1 MIEPLLVLLLESDET
16 TGDRIQDQLERD
28 TVRAFSLLHV
38 ATLARALDVLAANE
52 TAVILLDLDL
62 PDAQGLDLFLSLRQN
77 APFVPI
83 VAFAEFFD
91 AKRARDVIRAGAED
105 YLTRSQVL
113 SSQLARALEFAI
125 ERHALHSAKMVR
137 AEQLQFSEA
146 RFRLLINENP
156 DAVLVVN
163 RAHLIRF
170 ANPAA
175 LALLGKP
182 WQELTGS
189 LFELVPLVDGKQYSI
204 MRAAGPVAI
213 KMRVVEAIWH
223 GENVF
228 IVSLL
233 DVSAERAEL
242 ELLRARIE
250 RYRALI
256 QASPEGIL
264 NLESGADSFFTSA
277 HALDGQALAAQA
289 ATAQENTRLQAQVQ
303 QRAQEFAV
311 LYDLTRELGMAGDLD
326 TLLETLVER
335 AMKLLNAPSGALALY
350 LPDVRQLEPRVLRG
364 SSHTAPSPRLG
375 LGEGLFGRVALSQQT
390 VVLDDYRKWEH
401 RINRSDGVQ
410 ASAIVAVPMLF
421 GGELVGVLGV
431 HEEGDTT
438 RRFTLGDVQLL
449 TLLAMQAAALVHNA
463 RLHQETEKR
472 AGQMALLY
480 DAGLTLNS
488 VLEPEI
494 QLDFLTRIA
503 MRTVRAEFAAFFRY
517 DEATN
522 ELVLAFGLGYSD
534 ELPYTYHTRIPL
546 SSEKGIEAWV
556 ARERLPANLSDVHAD
571 DRFAES
577 NEHLMSGVWVPIEH
591 DNRLLGVLGVGSTR
605 VRGFDSY
612 DERLLQLY
620 ASQAAVALEN
630 ARLFQDVRQEN
641 ERRTILHRASQEII
655 GAGLDAEQVYAAIH
669 RASARLMRCE
679 AFVIALLDETG
690 DRVNLPYVYDRQGR
704 KPTETIHK
712 TQGLAGY
719 VLSRGETVLIGKG
732 GESGSGPDS
741 IADSEPGSSVLAV
754 PLRHGGQV
762 FGMLSVQSYRQNAY
776 SSGDRVLLEMLAAYA
791 AAALMNVRGAELR
804 LQELERNNLETALA
818 LAKAID
824 ARDTYTGAHSDRSAA
839 LAAALAQKLNLGAEE
854 AYAVR
859 LGARLHDIG
868 KIGVPDDILRKP
880 GALTEQEWALMK
892 RHPEIG
898 AEILALVH
906 PLYRVIPIVKHH
918 QEWYD
923 GSGYPDGLAGE
934 EIPLGARILAVV
946 DAFSA
951 MTDDRSYRRGI
962 SRQAAFAELK
972 RCAGT
977 QFDPRIV
984 AAFLKLWSAE

>member
-1 MIEPLLVLLLESDET
+1 MAEPLLVLLLQAHEAT
-16 TGDRIQDQLERD
+16 IDRIQSQLKRD
-28 TVRAFSLLHV
+28 TFRAFSLLHV
-38 ATLARALDVLAANE
+38 TTLARALEALEANE
-52 TAVILLDLDL
+52 TAVILLDLDH

-83 VAFAEFFD
+83 VAFAESFD
-91 AKRARDVIRAGAED
+91 SNRARDVIRAGAED
-105 YLTRSQVL
+105 YLTHSQVL

-125 ERHALHSAKMVR
+125 ERYALHSAKMVR

-182 WQELTGS
+182 WQALTGT

-204 MRAAGPVAI
+204 TRAAGPVTI
-213 KMRVVEAIWH
+213 KMRVVETIWH
-223 GENVF
+223 GENVY

-233 DVSAERAEL
+233 DVTAERVEL
-242 ELLRARIE
+242 ESLRARLDH
-250 RYRALI
+250 YRAMT
-256 QASPEGIL
+256 ASREEISNPDNGTVNFI
-264 NLESGADSFFTSA
+264 SPTQ
-277 HALDGQALAAQA
+277 ALDLQVTAAQT
-289 ATAQENTRLQAQVQ
+289 ATALENERLHAQIQ

-311 LYDLTRELGMAGDLD
+311 LYDLTRELGMQRDLD
-326 TLLETLVER
+326 TLLEMLVER
-335 AMKLLNAPSGALALY
+335 AMKLLNAPGGALALY

-364 SSHTAPSPRLG
+364 RSHTAQSPRLG

-401 RINRSDGVQ
+401 RINRIGGVQ

-438 RRFTLGDVQLL
+438 RRFTWDDVQLL
-449 TLLAMQAAALVHNA
+449 TLLAMQAAALVHNV

-503 MRTVRAEFAAFFRY
+503 MRTIRAEFAAFFRY
-517 DEATN
+517 DEVQQ

-534 ELPYTYHTRIPL
+534 ALPYAYHSRIPL

-556 ARERLPANLSDVHAD
+556 ARERLPANLPDVHAD

-577 NEHLMSGVWVPIEH
+577 KDHLMSGVWVPIEH

-605 VRGFDSY
+605 VRGFDSH

-669 RASARLMRCE
+669 RASARLMQCE

-690 DRVNLPYVYDRQGR
+690 DWINLPYVYDRERR
-704 KPTETIHK
+704 KPAETLHK

-719 VLSRGETVLIGKG
+719 VLSSGETVLIGNGIENG
-732 GESGSGPDS
+732 GELYH
-741 IADSEPGSSVLAV
+741 AEDSEPVSSVLAV

-762 FGMLSVQSYRQNAY
+762 FGMLSVQAYRHNAY
-776 SSGDRVLLEMLAAYA
+776 ASGDRVLLEMLAAYA

-804 LQELERNNLETALA
+804 LQELERSNLETALA

-824 ARDTYTGAHSDRSAA
+824 ARDTYTGVHSDRSAA
-839 LAAALAQKLNLGAEE
+839 LAAAMAQELGLSAEE

-868 KIGVPDDILRKP
+868 KIGVPDNILRKP

-898 AEILALVH
+898 AEILALVR
-906 PLYRVIPIVKHH
+906 PLYRVIPIVRHH

-951 MTDDRSYRRGI
+951 MTDDRSYRKGI
-962 SRQAAFAELK
+962 SMQEAFAELE

-977 QFDPRIV
+977 QFDPKIV
-984 AAFLKLWSAE
+984 EAFLKLWRVE